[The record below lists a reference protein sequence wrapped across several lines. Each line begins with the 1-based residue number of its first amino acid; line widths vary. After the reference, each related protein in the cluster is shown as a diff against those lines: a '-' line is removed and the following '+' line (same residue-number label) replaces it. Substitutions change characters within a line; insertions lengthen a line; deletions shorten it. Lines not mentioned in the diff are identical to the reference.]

1 MRKNWAWEEV
11 KPQVHKIHRTGP
23 GSFDAQNEDYLILL
37 AEGRLVNLGNATGHP
52 SRIMDG
58 SFANQV
64 LAQIFLYGQK
74 FAALPAAQQAAR
86 LTVEVLPKK
95 LDEEVALE
103 MVKGFGGVVT
113 RLTGKQ
119 ADYIGVSVDGPYK
132 PETYRY

>member
-1 MRKNWAWEEV
+1 V

-23 GSFDAQNEDYLILL
+23 GDFDAHNDDYLILL

-64 LAQIFLYGQK
+64 LAQIFLFAQK
-74 FAALPAAQQAAR
+74 YADLAPAQKAER

-103 MVKGFGGVVT
+103 MVRGFGGVVT
-113 RLTGKQ
+113 QLTQQQ
-119 ADYIGVSVDGPYK
+119 ADYIGVTVEGPFK
-132 PETYRY
+132 PEAYRY

>member
-1 MRKNWAWEEV
+1 
-11 KPQVHKIHRTGP
+11 
-23 GSFDAQNEDYLILL
+23 LILL

-64 LAQIFLYGQK
+64 LAQIFLFEQK
-74 FAALPAAQQAAR
+74 FASLSAEHKIQR

-113 RLTGKQ
+113 RLTKQQ
-119 ADYIGVSVDGPYK
+119 ADYIGVSQEGPFK
-132 PETYRY
+132 PDAYRY